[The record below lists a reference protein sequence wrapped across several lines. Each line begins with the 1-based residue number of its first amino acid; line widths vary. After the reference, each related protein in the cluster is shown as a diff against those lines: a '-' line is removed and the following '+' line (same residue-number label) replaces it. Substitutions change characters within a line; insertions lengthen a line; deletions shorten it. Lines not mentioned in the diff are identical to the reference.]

1 MFDVYSQFEESMIQ
15 AKMETVGE
23 SGSSEEGRQALYD
36 KMHFKNQLFDG
47 YLSILPD
54 DLEIELRLA
63 RFEELM
69 DNRPVLLS
77 SVLLRQNPHN
87 VNEWRK
93 RVKLFEGKPR
103 EVSVAFLV

>member
-1 MFDVYSQFEESMIQ
+1 
-15 AKMETVGE
+15 
-23 SGSSEEGRQALYD
+23 
-36 KMHFKNQLFDG
+36 
-47 YLSILPD
+47 
-54 DLEIELRLA
+54 
-63 RFEELM
+63 M

-103 EVSVAFLV
+103 EVSVTLLVEYCTLWKKIVYCIRICIMFDPWFYFTR